1 MDHGMAH
8 RPARPPPPVG
18 GAPSPGRSWSASHV
32 PILLAAFAFNERVY
46 YRPVPDGAEPM
57 PARGRSAGSADGPP
71 KDEGATELPRVAVP
85 LTTAEILREE
95 RLKLSQRIV
104 VHLSLQGRL
113 YDDEI
118 ATPAFTQAG
127 MADALGVGQSPLSN
141 TLRRLVLGGVLSQD
155 VRHVRGRP
163 KRLKVYR
170 LTSMGEALAAE
181 LRRRDAARLA
191 AFRAG
196 SFGSRPGA

>member
-1 MDHGMAH
+1 MHPGTVP
-8 RPARPPPPVG
+8 RPGRG
-18 GAPSPGRSWSASHV
+18 PSPDVTGRARGRRGLFARL
-32 PILLAAFAFNERVY
+32 PLLLVAFGFNERVY
-46 YRPVPDGAEPM
+46 YRPVPDGGDPL
-57 PARGRSAGSADGPP
+57 PVRGRADGPST
-71 KDEGATELPRVAVP
+71 DEGTTEMARVAVP
-85 LTTAEILREE
+85 LTTAEILRQE

-104 VHLSLQGRL
+104 VHLSMQGRL

-127 MADALGVGQSPLSN
+127 MAEALGVGQSPLSN

-170 LTSMGEALAAE
+170 LTSMGEALAVE
-181 LRRRDAARLA
+181 LRRREANKLA
-191 AFRAG
+191 AFRANASG
-196 SFGSRPGA
+196 SHRDA

>member
-1 MDHGMAH
+1 MHHGMAR
-8 RPARPPPPVG
+8 RPGRPPSLVG
-18 GAPSPGRSWSASHV
+18 GTPVPRRRWSLARL
-32 PILLAAFAFNERVY
+32 PLLLVAFSFNERVY

-57 PARGRSAGSADGPP
+57 PARGRTAGSSDRPP
-71 KDEGATELPRVAVP
+71 KDEGATELARVAVP

-104 VHLSLQGRL
+104 VHLSVQGRL

-127 MADALGVGQSPLSN
+127 MAEALGVGQSPLSN
-141 TLRRLVLGGVLSQD
+141 TLRRLVLGGVLFQD

-181 LRRRDAARLA
+181 LRRRDAVKLA
-191 AFRAG
+191 AFRTETT
-196 SFGSRPGA
+196 GSRRVA